1 MAPLTENLTP
11 NERLQRK
18 RLAARLRQRRCRER
32 KRELIA
38 SDIFATGTGLT
49 EVTNKSDISR
59 SREGIASAD
68 KSTGYSSSKL
78 SPPSSPSKVGPVYL
92 NIQNLPP
99 RQPAPQGGYCWTYPV
114 MPPIPW
120 NTTAHTSQSSHQPY
134 YHHSQYLPS
143 VPSYHNGYF
152 APPAHHRHHVAT
164 RTGLNEITN
173 KSDSRICIEGT
184 AGAMKMSH
192 IFPV

>member
-38 SDIFATGTGLT
+38 SDIFATGT
-49 EVTNKSDISR
+49 EVTNKSDIGI
-59 SREGIASAD
+59 SRECIASAD

-99 RQPAPQGGYCWTYPV
+99 RQPVPQGGYCWTYPV

-120 NTTAHTSQSSHQPY
+120 NTAAHTSQPSHQPY

-152 APPAHHRHHVAT
+152 APPAHQRHHVAT

-173 KSDSRICIEGT
+173 KSDSRICVEGT